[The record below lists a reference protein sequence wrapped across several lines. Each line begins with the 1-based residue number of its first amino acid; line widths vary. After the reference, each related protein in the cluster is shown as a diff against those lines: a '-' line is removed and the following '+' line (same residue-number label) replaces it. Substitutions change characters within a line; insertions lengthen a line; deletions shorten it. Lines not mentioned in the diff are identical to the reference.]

1 MLTALLTLAVA
12 VSLSTLMQASW
23 QLVVLCGV
31 LVDLGS
37 GAMALVLGATVAARW
52 FVQRRGLVTGLFAA
66 STATG
71 QLVFL
76 PLQASII
83 EFAGWRTA
91 VPLVAR
97 DPPVYGQTAMVN
109 PKRTSTARAIRACS

>member
-76 PLQASII
+76 PLQASIR
-83 EFAGWRTA
+83 AGSLRPA
-91 VPLVAR
+91 YLAIGLSPQR
-97 DPPVYGQTAMVN
+97 RMPVDW
-109 PKRTSTARAIRACS
+109 PTSIRWPSGSRM

>member
-31 LVDLGS
+31 LVDLGY

-52 FVQRRGLVTGLFAA
+52 FVQRRGLVTGL
-66 STATG
+66 SPQRRMPVDWPT
-71 QLVFL
+71 
-76 PLQASII
+76 SIRWPS
-83 EFAGWRTA
+83 GSR
-91 VPLVAR
+91 
-97 DPPVYGQTAMVN
+97 M
-109 PKRTSTARAIRACS
+109 